1 MSEETVTMWKW
12 VKDNIG
18 YIIVIGLLILVIMRT
33 TIEAGDYKQGI
44 IMSLVIFIIIL
55 LLKNSELK
63 EKLSKEDQ
71 GMIELLKEL
80 KKQGLIK
87 EEETPLKEKEEDLE
101 GGS

>member
-1 MSEETVTMWKW
+1 MWKW